1 MRPELCQ
8 LMRHF
13 YDNLENHDSVL
24 TERPSVIGVK
34 QNLFLINH
42 NHPEETFVEGNSK
55 QNKFE
60 AEYILALAHFLVKQ
74 GYETSKI
81 TILVMYLGQ
90 RALISRMLKTNSY
103 NKALQGIHINV
114 TDSFQGEENDII
126 LLSLVRSNN
135 NNNTIGFLKIHNR
148 ICVALSR
155 ARCAMYIVGNL
166 KFLMEHE
173 DMWKKIAGT
182 LIETNAVGRGKWNRV
197 YVLLLKISCLGLPL
211 CCLQHPDDENFIADT
226 AASFSERP
234 EGGCKK
240 LCGSRLRCGH
250 S

>member
-8 LMRHF
+8 LMLHF
-13 YDNLENHDSVL
+13 YDNLQNHESVL
-24 TERPSVIGVK
+24 TNRPSILGVQ

-42 NHPEETFVEGNSK
+42 NHPEESFVEGSSK

-60 AEYILALAHFLVKQ
+60 AEYILALAYFLIKQ
-74 GYETSKI
+74 GYEKSQI

-90 RALISRMLKTNSY
+90 RSLISRMLKASPH
-103 NKALQGIHINV
+103 NKFLQGIHINV

-135 NNNTIGFLKIHNR
+135 RNNTIGFLKIHNR

-166 KFLMEHE
+166 NFLMEHE
-173 DMWKKIAGT
+173 DMWKKIAES
-182 LIETNAVGRGKWNRV
+182 LFQLNAVGK
-197 YVLLLKISCLGLPL
+197 GLPL
-211 CCLQHPDDENFIADT
+211 CCKQHPDDINFIADT
-226 AASFSERP
+226 PASFDKRP
-234 EGGCKK
+234 EGGCDK
-240 LCGSRLRCGH
+240 LCDGRLVCGH
-250 S
+250 SCPKFCHNYR